1 MHDGTLDSVGYNCN
15 IRHSYRCKMSK
26 ISGAES
32 HIMEA
37 LWTEEP
43 LTAEEI
49 IQKVGAAN
57 GWGEATVKTL
67 INRLLK
73 KKALISA
80 RTGGRALYRTLVSR
94 TDYVTGES
102 QGLLDRL
109 FGGQLAPLVAHYAQH
124 RALSPAEVTRLKKL
138 IAELDGDGE

>member
-1 MHDGTLDSVGYNCN
+1 
-15 IRHSYRCKMSK
+15 MSK

-37 LWTEEP
+37 LWTQGP

-49 IQKVGAAN
+49 VQTVGPAQA
-57 GWGEATVKTL
+57 WGEATVKTL

-73 KKALISA
+73 KKALASERA
-80 RTGGRALYRTLVSR
+80 GGRALYRALVTR
-94 TDYVTGES
+94 EAYNTGES

-109 FGGQLAPLVAHYAQH
+109 FGGQIAPLVAHYAQH
-124 RALSPAEVTRLKKL
+124 RALSPDEIARLKAL
-138 IAELDGDGE
+138 IAEFETDDE

>member
-1 MHDGTLDSVGYNCN
+1 
-15 IRHSYRCKMSK
+15 MSK

-37 LWTEEP
+37 VWTRGP
-43 LTAEEI
+43 LTAEDI
-49 IQKVGAAN
+49 VQTVGPAQE
-57 GWGEATVKTL
+57 WGEATVKTL

-73 KKALISA
+73 KKALASE
-80 RTGGRALYRTLVSR
+80 RSGGRALYRALVSR
-94 TDYVTGES
+94 EEYVTGES

-124 RALSPAEVTRLKKL
+124 RALSPTEVERLKKL
-138 IAELDGDGE
+138 IAELDTDDR

>member
-1 MHDGTLDSVGYNCN
+1 
-15 IRHSYRCKMSK
+15 MSK

-37 LWTEEP
+37 LWTRGP

-49 IQKVGAAN
+49 VQTVGPAHD
-57 GWGEATVKTL
+57 WGEATVKTL

-73 KKALISA
+73 KKALKSERA
-80 RTGGRALYRTLVSR
+80 GGRALYHPLVTR
-94 TDYVTGES
+94 EEYVTGES

-109 FGGQLAPLVAHYAQH
+109 FGGQIAPLVAHYARH
-124 RALSPAEVTRLKKL
+124 RALSAEEVARLKTL
-138 IAELDGDGE
+138 IAKLEADDE